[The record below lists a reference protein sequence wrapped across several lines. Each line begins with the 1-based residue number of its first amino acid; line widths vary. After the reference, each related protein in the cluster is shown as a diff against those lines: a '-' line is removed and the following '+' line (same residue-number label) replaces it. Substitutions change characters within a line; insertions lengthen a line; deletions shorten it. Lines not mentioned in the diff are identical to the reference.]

1 MGQEAP
7 RLTLETPFKA
17 LMAYENWFNDR
28 DPFVRYKPTHLLV
41 LNRFGDAE
49 LAWIKRRFPET
60 ARGLRLIRKFRVW
73 DTTLTLYGVP
83 ESPPPN

>member
-7 RLTLETPFKA
+7 RLTLETPFQA

-41 LNRFGDAE
+41 LNRFGDTE
-49 LAWIKRRFPET
+49 LRWIKRKFPET
-60 ARGLRLIRKFRVW
+60 ASGFREVRKFRVW
-73 DTTLTLYGVP
+73 DTTVTLFQVA
-83 ESPPPN
+83 ETPPSE